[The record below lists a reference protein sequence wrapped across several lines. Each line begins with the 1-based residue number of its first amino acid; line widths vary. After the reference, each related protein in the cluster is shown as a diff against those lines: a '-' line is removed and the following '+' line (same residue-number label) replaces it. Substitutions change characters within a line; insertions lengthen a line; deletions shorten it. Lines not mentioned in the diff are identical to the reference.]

1 MFLYRFFQKFFL
13 FRENKTGVR
22 LINEFTSCFGF
33 SVIEKKHGEIKGE
46 ARIVQFFG
54 WELLHDRNS
63 IRGVTVRI

>member
-1 MFLYRFFQKFFL
+1 MFLHRFFQKFFL

-22 LINEFTSCFGF
+22 LINEFTSCFGL
-33 SVIEKKHGEIKGE
+33 SVIEKKYGEIKGE